1 MSQQPYAGETPPA
14 QRPGKMTAAMRAM
27 PRAQGPKVLRIGLVQ
42 GGRMLEQRV
51 LKQRSHV
58 TVGPSEK
65 NTFVVSGAKVPSGF
79 KLFELVGA
87 DYHLNFLDGMSGRVS
102 VDGAPVDL
110 AALRSKAERTSQG
123 TYRVRLNDASRGK
136 VVIGDTTFLFQFVA
150 PPPVQPKPQLP
161 MSVRG
166 GLATQID
173 WKITIIAAFSFLFHF
188 GMVGALYSD
197 WMDPVVNEELNVAGL
212 IDAVKSLPP
221 PPPVEVPQVEAP
233 KEAPTAA
240 ATAEAPKR
248 TASRPSSGEGK
259 AGSGGERKGTMSA
272 SERAALT
279 AELEQLQMETLGAF
293 GSTGPATAGVL
304 KSGEVPTGILDQ
316 IAASGAG
323 VTASGPGDL
332 KLGSGGGGP
341 LRPGQTGGASLGSVG
356 STKAGTTG
364 GSGPAATVKGPTGT
378 ANVGS
383 ASVSGGSVSNAD
395 RVVAGMRAGF
405 RACYNR
411 GLANNPELHGSV
423 KIVAKVGP
431 NGDVVSATPQGG
443 STLGQDVIDCVVRRV
458 KAAQF
463 DPPSGGGAT
472 IVIPVTFAL
481 QK

>member
-1 MSQQPYAGETPPA
+1 MTQQPFAGDTPPA
-14 QRPGKMTAAMRAM
+14 PNPGQMTAAMRAM

-42 GGRMLEQRV
+42 GGRMLEERV
-51 LKQRSHV
+51 MKQRAHV

-65 NTFVVSGAKVPSGF
+65 STFVVAAANLPSNF

-87 DYHLNFLDGMSGRVS
+87 DYHLNFLDGMTGRVS
-102 VDGAPVDL
+102 IESGPVDL
-110 AALRSKAERTSQG
+110 ATLRSTAQRMSQG
-123 TYRVRLNDASRGK
+123 AYRVRLTESSRGK
-136 VVIGDTTFLFQFVA
+136 VVVGDVTFLFQFVA
-150 PPPVQPKPQLP
+150 PPPAQPKPQLP
-161 MSVRG
+161 VSVQG
-166 GLATQID
+166 GLATNID
-173 WKITIIAAFSFLFHF
+173 WKVTIIAAFSFLFHF

-197 WMDPVVNEELNVAGL
+197 WMDPVVNEELGVAGL
-212 IDAVKSLPP
+212 IDAVKNLPP

-240 ATAEAPKR
+240 ATTEAPQKTPTR
-248 TASRPSSGEGK
+248 SGDSK
-259 AGSGGERKGTMSA
+259 AGSGERKGSMSS

-279 AELEQLQMETLGAF
+279 AQLEQLQMETLGAF
-293 GSTGPATAGVL
+293 GSSGPATAGVL

-332 KLGSGGGGP
+332 KLGSGGGAP
-341 LRPGQTGGASLGSVG
+341 LRPGQTGGAGLASVG
-356 STKAGTTG
+356 ATTAGTKG

-383 ASVSGGSVSNAD
+383 AAVSGGSVSNAD

-411 GLANNPELHGSV
+411 GLASNPDLHGSV
-423 KIVAKVGP
+423 KVVAKVGP

-443 STLGQDVIDCVVRRV
+443 STLGDDVIDCVVRRV
-458 KAAQF
+458 KSAQF

>member
-1 MSQQPYAGETPPA
+1 MTQQPFAGDTPPA
-14 QRPGKMTAAMRAM
+14 SHPGKMTAVMRAT
-27 PRAQGPKVLRIGLVQ
+27 PRVQGPKVLRIGLVQ
-42 GGRMLEQRV
+42 GGRVLEERV
-51 LKQRSHV
+51 MKQRAHV

-65 NTFVVSGAKVPSGF
+65 NTFVVSAAKLPVGF
-79 KLFELVGA
+79 KLFELVGT
-87 DYHLNFLDGMSGRVS
+87 DYHLNFLDGMTGRVS
-102 VDGAPVDL
+102 LEGGPVEL
-110 AALRSKAERTSQG
+110 AALRSTAQRTSQG
-123 TYRVRLNDASRGK
+123 AYRVRLTEKSRGK
-136 VVIGDTTFLFQFVA
+136 VVVGDVTFLFQFVA
-150 PPPVQPKPQLP
+150 PPPMQPKPQLP
-161 MSVRG
+161 VTVKG
-166 GLATQID
+166 GLASQID
-173 WKITIIAAFSFLFHF
+173 WKVTIIAAFSFLFHF

-197 WMDPVVNEELNVAGL
+197 WMDPVVNEELGVAGL
-212 IDAVKSLPP
+212 IQAVKSLPP
-221 PPPVEVPQVEAP
+221 PPPVEVPQVETP

-240 ATAEAPKR
+240 ATVEAPTKAPVR
-248 TASRPSSGEGK
+248 SNQAKGGSGERR
-259 AGSGGERKGTMSA
+259 GSMSA

-279 AELEQLQMETLGAF
+279 SELEQLQMETLGAF

-332 KLGSGGGGP
+332 KLGSGGGAP
-341 LRPGQTGGASLGSVG
+341 LRPGQTRGSDLGSVG
-356 STKAGTTG
+356 STKAGTKG

-383 ASVSGGSVSNAD
+383 AAISGGSVSNAD

-411 GLANNPELHGSV
+411 GLANNPDLHGSV
-423 KIVAKVGP
+423 KIVARVGP

-443 STLGQDVIDCVVRRV
+443 STLGQDVINCVVRRV

-472 IVIPVTFAL
+472 VVIPVTFAL
-481 QK
+481 QR

>member
-1 MSQQPYAGETPPA
+1 
-14 QRPGKMTAAMRAM
+14 
-27 PRAQGPKVLRIGLVQ
+27 
-42 GGRMLEQRV
+42 
-51 LKQRSHV
+51 
-58 TVGPSEK
+58 
-65 NTFVVSGAKVPSGF
+65 
-79 KLFELVGA
+79 
-87 DYHLNFLDGMSGRVS
+87 
-102 VDGAPVDL
+102 
-110 AALRSKAERTSQG
+110 
-123 TYRVRLNDASRGK
+123 
-136 VVIGDTTFLFQFVA
+136 
-150 PPPVQPKPQLP
+150 
-161 MSVRG
+161 
-166 GLATQID
+166 
-173 WKITIIAAFSFLFHF
+173 
-188 GMVGALYSD
+188 
-197 WMDPVVNEELNVAGL
+197 
-212 IDAVKSLPP
+212 
-221 PPPVEVPQVEAP
+221 
-233 KEAPTAA
+233 
-240 ATAEAPKR
+240 
-248 TASRPSSGEGK
+248 
-259 AGSGGERKGTMSA
+259 MSA

-341 LRPGQTGGASLGSVG
+341 LRPGQTGGAGLGSIG

-378 ANVGS
+378 ADVGS

-395 RVVAGMRAGF
+395 RVVAQMRAGF

-431 NGDVVSATPQGG
+431 NGEVVSATPQGG
-443 STLGQDVIDCVVRRV
+443 STLGSDVIDCVVRRV
-458 KAAQF
+458 KSAQF